1 MLLSWCGTS
10 HTIGEY
16 VDALNLMHI
25 FFFFTQL
32 CHSCVS
38 FQMFYC
44 IFIFLPPLLRL
55 MHLFNA
61 ETL

>member
-1 MLLSWCGTS
+1 MLLSWYGTS

-16 VDALNLMHI
+16 VDALNLTHI
-25 FFFFTQL
+25 FFSHSYVTAASLSKCFIAFLFF
-32 CHSCVS
+32 
-38 FQMFYC
+38 Y
-44 IFIFLPPLLRL
+44 PPPLRL